1 MSNTRILVTYTRP
14 ILAGMLLVGLSSPA
28 FVGCGKSAT
37 SPRPS
42 EAAPAPAADPAA
54 DTAAGTDLKWDD
66 VVLTSGAAPGY
77 VSDHVCAECHSELF
91 ESYQHVGMANSFFRP
106 SAERVIE
113 DFENNRFFHLASQR
127 HYEMVHR
134 DGEYIF
140 KRYEVDADGKP
151 INVYRRKVDW
161 IMGSG
166 NHSRVYLY
174 QTEEGEI
181 YQLPVTWYTQEKSW
195 GMAPSYDR
203 ADHEGITRLV
213 RRECMFCHNAYPDAP
228 AGSDAYAMAQVYPQK
243 LPEGIGCQRCH
254 GPGGA
259 HVRAALAEEPDDE
272 KVYDTIVNP
281 AGLERQLAADVCNSC
296 HLQSTVALFGVRR
309 FGRADYSFKPGE
321 AQGDYLV
328 QMDISE
334 ADLDRSERFEINH
347 HPYRLHQSVCFQES
361 DGALRCTTC
370 HDPHRKVAPD
380 ERIAHY
386 RQACLTCHQDD
397 DCSVDEPTVEHL
409 SVARDNCIDCHM
421 PKRRTQDVIHVA
433 MTDHF
438 IGRRPGGSELLV
450 PLAEKKHTVSEVE
463 LLDPQTVPDEKLAD
477 VYRTLAVLRAA
488 SFRHAPATDHLTQ
501 LLADDSVQHYEP
513 YVDLA
518 EAQLKLRRF
527 TEAEQSVK
535 KALAL
540 KEDLGHV
547 QAWLGLALAAQGK
560 TDEAIEQYQT
570 VLESESRPEARY
582 NLGLLLF
589 GRKEYDRAAEQLEQ
603 AVASRPN
610 MIMAWFYLGQV
621 HLELDRIEEAAGCF
635 QRALEIQP
643 NSKRV
648 YQAIYRSLTALGKS
662 SEAFRYHR
670 HANRFR
676 AGARPDTGG
685 TAAPSGAPE
694 LLPVPAPDL
703 AGLEPAVAEEI
714 KSLQRYF
721 AGAIAKVDS
730 TANDFLDVFSTLGQ
744 VYHAYGLME
753 PAERCYLNASRVAAG
768 DFRWR
773 HLLGVVCV
781 EQDKLPTAVDHFKA
795 AHELAPEF
803 ETTAIRLGNIHL
815 QLKQWDDARQAFEAA
830 SKANDKSAAAA
841 SGLGQVA
848 LAEGEYAD
856 AVKHL
861 QRALEFA
868 PEANRIHEALAAAY
882 SELGETE
889 KANEHLQKKGT
900 VGIVVSDPLV
910 DRLRERFLGDE
921 LFLLR
926 GFRHFSAGRFDEAA
940 DAFSAAV
947 EAKPN
952 SPRTHVNLGTTLAR
966 TGDVDGAIAHH
977 EKAVQLEPENR
988 SARFSLGVLFT
999 STQEFEDALKHLRFL
1014 IDANPDDAP
1023 VVRQLART
1031 LLAAGQADESLE
1043 AYRRLP
1049 EVWPGDQE
1057 GLLELTA
1064 LLDKREH
1071 FSEAIEL
1078 LTQAEE
1084 KHPGRPETRHALA
1097 RLLAGCPDASLRDG
1111 ERAVDLAEK
1120 AYNATE
1126 RPEHAETLAMALAE
1140 AGRCDE
1146 AVVIQKKLI
1155 TKAKRIRNE
1164 EIEQRLTEA
1173 LRRYEKGPP
1182 CGPPS
1187 QDTPPEKP
1195 PEQPPPGEEPA
1206 PDSVLKKKTVAPERP

>member
-1 MSNTRILVTYTRP
+1 MSNTRILATYARP
-14 ILAGMLLVGLSSPA
+14 IFTGLLLVGLSIPA
-28 FVGCGKSAT
+28 VVGCGKSAT

-42 EAAPAPAADPAA
+42 AAVPAPAADPV
-54 DTAAGTDLKWDD
+54 AGTDLKWDD

-77 VSDHVCAECHSELF
+77 VSDQVCAECHGELF

-106 SAERVIE
+106 SAERGIE
-113 DFENNRFFHLASQR
+113 DFENNRFFHPASQR

-140 KRYEVDADGKP
+140 KRYEMDAGGKP

-161 IMGSG
+161 ILGSG
-166 NHSRVYLY
+166 NHSRAYLY
-174 QTEEGEI
+174 QTEEGEM
-181 YQLPVTWYTQEKSW
+181 YQLPVAWYTQEKSW

-203 ADHEGITRLV
+203 ADHEGITRPV
-213 RRECMFCHNAYPDAP
+213 GRECMFCHNAHPDVP
-228 AGSDAYAMAQVYPQK
+228 AGADAYAAAQVFPQE
-243 LPEGIGCQRCH
+243 LPEGVGCQRCH
-254 GPGGA
+254 GPGGE
-259 HVRAALAEEPDDE
+259 HVRAALAEDPDE
-272 KVYDTIVNP
+272 EEVCHTIVNP
-281 AGLERQLAADVCNSC
+281 AKLEAPLAADVCNSC
-296 HLQSTVALFGVRR
+296 HLQPTVTLFGVRR

-321 AQGDYLV
+321 SQSDYLV

-334 ADLDRSERFEINH
+334 DDQDRSERFEINH
-347 HPYRLHQSVCFQES
+347 HSYRLHQSACFQKS

-380 ERIAHY
+380 QRAAHY

-409 SVARDNCIDCHM
+409 SVDRDNCIDCHM
-421 PKRRTQDVIHVA
+421 PKRRTQDVVHVA

-438 IGRRPGGSELLV
+438 VGRRPGGSELLV
-450 PLAEKKHTVSEVE
+450 PLAEKKHAVSELE
-463 LLDPQTVPDEKLAD
+463 LLAPQAVADEKLAD

-488 SFRHAPATDHLTQ
+488 SFRHEPAVDHLAQ
-501 LLADDSVQHYEP
+501 LLADDSIEHYEP

-518 EAQLKLRRF
+518 EGQLKLRRF
-527 TEAEQSVK
+527 AEAERSVK
-535 KALAL
+535 KALAR
-540 KEDLGHV
+540 KEDLGQV
-547 QAWLGLALAAQGK
+547 TEWLGLALVAQGK
-560 TDEAIEQYQT
+560 TDEASELYQT
-570 VLESESRPEARY
+570 ILQHESRPEAQY

-589 GRKEYDRAAEQLEQ
+589 GREEYDKAAGHLEQ

-610 MIMAWFYLGQV
+610 MMMAWFYLGQA

-643 NSKRV
+643 NAKRA
-648 YQAIYRSLTALGKS
+648 YEAIYRSLTALGKS

-670 HANRFR
+670 HASRFR
-676 AGARPDTGG
+676 TGRQPAAGD
-685 TAAPSGAPE
+685 TAAPSAAPE
-694 LLPVPAPDL
+694 LFPVPTPDL
-703 AGLEPAVAEEI
+703 AGLDPVVAEEI

-721 AGAIAKVDS
+721 SGALAKVDS
-730 TANDFLDVFSTLGQ
+730 TANDFFDAFSTLGQ
-744 VYHAYGLME
+744 VYHAQGLME
-753 PAERCYLNASRVAAG
+753 PAERCYLNTSRVAAD
-768 DFRWR
+768 DFQWR
-773 HLLGVVCV
+773 HLLGVVC
-781 EQDKLPTAVDHFKA
+781 EAQDKLPTAVDHFKA
-795 AHELAPEF
+795 ARERAPEF
-803 ETTAIRLGNIHL
+803 ETTAIRLGNVHL

-830 SKANDKSAAAA
+830 LKANDKSAAAA
-841 SGLGQVA
+841 SGLAHVA
-848 LAEGEYAD
+848 LAKGEYAQ
-856 AVKHL
+856 AVEHL

-868 PEANRIHEALAAAY
+868 PEANRIHETLAAAY
-882 SELGETE
+882 RELGETE
-889 KANEHLQKKGT
+889 KANEHLNKKGT

-910 DRLRERFLGDE
+910 ERLRERFLGE
-921 LFLLR
+921 GLLLLR
-926 GFRHFSAGRFDEAA
+926 GFRHFNADRFDEAV

-947 EAKPN
+947 EGKPN
-952 SPRTHVNLGTTLAR
+952 SPRAHVNLGTALAR
-966 TGDVDGAIAHH
+966 TGDVDGAIEHH
-977 EKAVQLEPENR
+977 EKAVEIEPENR
-988 SARFSLGVLFT
+988 SARFSLGVLYT

-1014 IDANPDDAP
+1014 IDANPNDAP
-1023 VVRQLART
+1023 VLRQLART
-1031 LLAAGQADESLE
+1031 LLAAGQEDESLE

-1049 EVWPGDQE
+1049 EAWPGDQE

-1064 LLDKREH
+1064 LLDKREL

-1084 KHPGRPETRHALA
+1084 NHPGRPETRHALA
-1097 RLLAGCPDASLRDG
+1097 RLLAACPDASLRDG

-1155 TKAKRIRNE
+1155 AKAKRIRNK

-1187 QDTPPEKP
+1187 HDTPPEKP
-1195 PEQPPPGEEPA
+1195 PETPPNGEEPA
-1206 PDSVLKKKTVAPERP
+1206 PDSVLKKTVIPDDP